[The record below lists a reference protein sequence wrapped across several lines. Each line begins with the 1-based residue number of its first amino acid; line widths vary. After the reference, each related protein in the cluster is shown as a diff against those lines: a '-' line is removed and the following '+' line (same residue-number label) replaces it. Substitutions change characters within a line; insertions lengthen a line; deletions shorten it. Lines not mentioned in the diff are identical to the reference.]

1 METYDRPLSDA
12 RYAPIEKR
20 NSLAM
25 RGTRI
30 SLWFT
35 KIRIRRQFGEGF
47 ILERTV
53 PEKNRSGIR
62 FLRFEFF
69 SSSGRMASDRATAP
83 LHKAALT
90 ACLRGR
96 HGV

>member
-1 METYDRPLSDA
+1 METFDRPLSDSDA
-12 RYAPIEKR
+12 RQLKNEIP
-20 NSLAM
+20 LAM

-47 ILERTV
+47 ILVRTV
-53 PEKNRSGIR
+53 PEKKHRPFG

-69 SSSGRMASDRATAP
+69 FTSCSIG
-83 LHKAALT
+83 K
-90 ACLRGR
+90 
-96 HGV
+96 